1 MPAFTFSDYDIG
13 NSLIVPDQQG
23 SMSFTIRMQRG
34 FMDQPKRTTLTTSG
48 MEGTLDGAIDWKNK
62 TMGINGVTKPFAEVK
77 HKVGGALN
85 R

>member
-1 MPAFTFSDYDIG
+1 MPTFTFSDYDIG

-23 SMSFTIRMQRG
+23 STPFTIRMQRG
-34 FMDQPKRTTLTTSG
+34 FMDQPKRTTLTASG
-48 MEGTLDGAIDWKNK
+48 VESTLDGAIDWKNK
-62 TMGINGVTKPFAEVK
+62 TMEINGVTKPFAEVK